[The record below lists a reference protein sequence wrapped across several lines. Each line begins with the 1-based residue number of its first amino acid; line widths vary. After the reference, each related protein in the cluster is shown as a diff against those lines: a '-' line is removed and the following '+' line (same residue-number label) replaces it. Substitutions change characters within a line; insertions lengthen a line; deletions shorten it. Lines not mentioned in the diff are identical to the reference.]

1 MKVFLLFG
9 CILHTCLA
17 SHELGSFYGAG
28 QSFAAD
34 KMRSVQKA
42 AKDVDKA
49 QIPEFKE
56 GKSPEGLEE
65 SQLGDEALREAAR
78 NEGSAFIKD
87 TAGKRKT
94 YVIDP
99 KMDPLVV
106 AGNKAT
112 QDPLKTINQEIEVVT
127 QEEKQRDSYE
137 TCDEG
142 KAEVLRTCSK
152 KLNVNV
158 DIIPEVKRTEKYCPS
173 HKTHW
178 NLGPHHGCF
187 LCIIFPET
195 EWCNPGCQS
204 REIVERHRQVIIT
217 NNWVD
222 ECQALEKAVDEGTCS
237 YDSMRY
243 SLPNETRKI
252 NGEDITRDHFEEHY
266 TYRCFKNTD
275 DKCERLRAR
284 GCIQINSE
292 CKEMEGH
299 QCLVWQQTY
308 RCRPNSISW
317 QFFKSKG
324 PIFCL
329 SGDCN
334 RVGFASN
341 GEFLEAISHL
351 SIFKEAQA
359 DIRASIGIFGGKDR
373 RCTRNCLNFR
383 DCCGNGKGWGVS
395 LHIRDCP
402 KDELELSELR
412 KAKKCVHIGTFCAEK
427 VVGVCTRKQTTFCCF
442 GTKLSRLIQE
452 QAHAQLGL
460 GWGTPQRP
468 ECQGLTE
475 DQLSRL
481 DFSKM
486 DLSELYAEIEATM
499 KAKTQEDVAP
509 IAERLQRNVSNMT
522 FKKSQDRAVAERR
535 PM

>member
-1 MKVFLLFG
+1 MKKVLLLLFL
-9 CILHTCLA
+9 ISSVT
-17 SHELGSFYGAG
+17 SHELGSSYRTGEN
-28 QSFAAD
+28 FAAD
-34 KMRSVQKA
+34 KIRGVQDA
-42 AKDVDKA
+42 TRHVDKA
-49 QIPEFKE
+49 KIPGFSEDEPPVSNLSAF
-56 GKSPEGLEE
+56 S
-65 SQLGDEALREAAR
+65 LGDAALREATR
-78 NEGSAFIKD
+78 NEGSLFVKK
-87 TAGKRKT
+87 TASKRKT
-94 YVIDP
+94 YVVDP
-99 KMDPLVV
+99 KIDPLVV

-112 QDPLKTINQEIEVVT
+112 TDPLKTINQEVKVVT
-127 QEEKQRDSYE
+127 QEEKQRDTYE

-142 KAEVLRTCSK
+142 KSEVLKTCSK
-152 KLNVNV
+152 VLHVNV
-158 DIIPEVKRTEKYCPS
+158 TIIPERKRTEYFCPG
-173 HKTHW
+173 HKKKSWFSGTR
-178 NLGPHHGCF
+178 
-187 LCIIFPET
+187 
-195 EWCNPGCQS
+195 WCDPTNCSS
-204 REIVERHRQVIIT
+204 REVIEQHRQVII
-217 NNWVD
+217 NDSWVD
-222 ECQALEKAVDEGTCS
+222 GCQALEKAVDEGICS
-237 YDSMRY
+237 YDSMRH
-243 SLPNETRKI
+243 SPQETRNI
-252 NGEDITRDHFEEHY
+252 NGQSITRNHFEEHY
-266 TYRCFKNTD
+266 TYRCFKPTD

-284 GCIQINSE
+284 GCIQVNSE
-292 CKEMEGH
+292 CKEQEGH
-299 QCLVWQQTY
+299 QCLVWRQTY
-308 RCRPNSISW
+308 RCRPNPISW

-329 SGDCN
+329 GGDCN
-334 RVGFASN
+334 RAGFASN

-351 SIFKEAQA
+351 SIFKEAQT

-402 KDELELSELR
+402 KEELELSELR
-412 KAKKCVHIGTFCAEK
+412 KAKKCVHIGTFCAERFA
-427 VVGVCTRKQTTFCCF
+427 GGCIRKQTTFCCF

-481 DFSKM
+481 DFSRM

-509 IAERLQRNVSNMT
+509 IAERLQKNVSNMT